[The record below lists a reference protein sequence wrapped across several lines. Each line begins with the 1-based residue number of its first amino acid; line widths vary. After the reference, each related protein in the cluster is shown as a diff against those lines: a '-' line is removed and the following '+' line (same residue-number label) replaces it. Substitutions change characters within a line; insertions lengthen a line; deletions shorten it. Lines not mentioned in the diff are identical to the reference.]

1 MEKNVEKDKKNIIVL
16 LHAMDL
22 NNGATRSMIDL
33 IENLIKKN
41 NIKIIALYPKYDED
55 TIKYLNSIGV
65 KTYKVLFG
73 RWDYLPNQKFGK
85 KIICFIKS
93 IIKQVI
99 GIINIPKILK
109 IMKNEDINIIYSN
122 TSVIYEGAIL
132 SKITH
137 IPHIWHI
144 REFGEEDH
152 GLKNMY
158 GNNIFFKFL
167 NNYTDAIIFISN
179 SIKQKFENNIIDKS
193 KIYVVYNDIS
203 KQFINPK
210 KAVNKNEKLKM
221 TIIGTIQEG
230 KGQLDVVKAG
240 KILKDKNI
248 NFELHIA
255 GRKIGEYYNKICKYI
270 LENNLNKEVIFD
282 GFIKDVNK
290 YRKEFDIGIVA
301 SSNEAFGRV
310 TIEGMLSGLAMIGAN
325 CAGTKELIEDNVNG
339 LLYKLHD
346 EHDLAEK
353 IIMLDNNREK
363 LKKISNN
370 GFNYAVTNY
379 TNGKASNAIY
389 NIVNTL

>member
-33 IENLIKKN
+33 IENLIKNN
-41 NIKIIALYPKYDED
+41 NIKITVLYPKYDED
-55 TIKYLNSIGV
+55 TIRYLNSIGV

-73 RWDYLPNQKFGK
+73 RWDYLPSQKWDK
-85 KIICFIKS
+85 KIIFFIKS
-93 IIKQVI
+93 IIKQII

-109 IMKNEDINIIYSN
+109 IIKNEKINIIYTN

-132 SKITH
+132 SKITN

-158 GNNIFFKFL
+158 GNNIFYKFL

-179 SIKQKFENNIIDKS
+179 SIKQKFESNIIDKS

-210 KAVNKNEKLKM
+210 KAINKNEKLKI

-230 KGQLDVVKAG
+230 KGQLDVVKAV
-240 KILKDKNI
+240 KLLKDKNI

-255 GRKIGEYYNKICKYI
+255 GRKTGEYYNEICKYI

-325 CAGTKELIEDNVNG
+325 CAGTKELIEDNANG

-346 EHDLAEK
+346 EYDLAEK
-353 IIMLDNNREK
+353 IIMLNNDREK

-379 TNGKASNAIY
+379 TVGKASNTIY

>member
-1 MEKNVEKDKKNIIVL
+1 MKKNVEKNKKNIIVL

-33 IENLIKKN
+33 IENLIKNN
-41 NIKIIALYPKYDED
+41 NIKITVLYPKYDED
-55 TIKYLNSIGV
+55 TIRYLNSIGV

-73 RWDYLPNQKFGK
+73 RWDYLPSQKLGK
-85 KIICFIKS
+85 KIIFFIKS
-93 IIKQVI
+93 IIKQII

-109 IMKNEDINIIYSN
+109 IIKNENINIIYTN

-132 SKITH
+132 SKITN

-158 GNNIFFKFL
+158 GNNIFLKFL

-210 KAVNKNEKLKM
+210 KTINKNEKLKM

-230 KGQLDVVKAG
+230 KGQLDVVKAV
-240 KILKDKNI
+240 KLLKDKNI

-255 GRKIGEYYNKICKYI
+255 GRKTGEYYNEICKYI

-325 CAGTKELIEDNVNG
+325 CAGTKELIEDNANG

-346 EHDLAEK
+346 EYDLAEK
-353 IIMLDNNREK
+353 IIMLNNDREK
-363 LKKISNN
+363 LKKISSN

-379 TNGKASNAIY
+379 TVGKASNTIY